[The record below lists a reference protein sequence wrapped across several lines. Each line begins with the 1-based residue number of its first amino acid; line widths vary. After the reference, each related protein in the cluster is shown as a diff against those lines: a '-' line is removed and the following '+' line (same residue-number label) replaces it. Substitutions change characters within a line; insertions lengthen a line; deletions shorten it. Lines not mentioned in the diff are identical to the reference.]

1 MCWSYKIKIKGS
13 VMSSIDKYKTSDM
26 LRCYDTVYAS
36 DANKNKRNQFPLFL
50 DLFQYDTIH
59 ILLIKTIYKNKT
71 YPFEHMLLINSH
83 T

>member
-1 MCWSYKIKIKGS
+1 
-13 VMSSIDKYKTSDM
+13 MSSIDKYKTSDM

-36 DANKNKRNQFPLFL
+36 DENKNKRNSFNLFI

-59 ILLIKTIYKNKT
+59 ILLIISIYKNKT
-71 YPFEHMLLINSH
+71 YNFKHMLLINSH